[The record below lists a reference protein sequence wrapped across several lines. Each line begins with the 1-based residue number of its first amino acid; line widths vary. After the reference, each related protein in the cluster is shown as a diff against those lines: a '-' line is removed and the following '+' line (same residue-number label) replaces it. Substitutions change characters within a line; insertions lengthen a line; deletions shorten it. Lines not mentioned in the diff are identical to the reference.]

1 MKLTGAA
8 SQAVCPARPGDVGGW
23 YCFYCSYGGLWNT
36 DANADCELKRREDKS
51 LGLTYREPEE

>member
-1 MKLTGAA
+1 MWEAGTAFI
-8 SQAVCPARPGDVGGW
+8 
-23 YCFYCSYGGLWNT
+23 YSYGGLWNT